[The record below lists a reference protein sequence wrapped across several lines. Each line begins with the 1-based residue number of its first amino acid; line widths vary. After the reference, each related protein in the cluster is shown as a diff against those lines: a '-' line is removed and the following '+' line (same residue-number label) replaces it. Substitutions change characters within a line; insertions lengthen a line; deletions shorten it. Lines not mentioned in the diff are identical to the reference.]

1 MHSTNTH
8 LARAFAT
15 KFAPA
20 LGAEGAALVDE
31 TSAPQQRN
39 SYDCGVFAMVEHTHT
54 HTHTHGPRGV
64 AARVG
69 LQKHTHTNTQHTV
82 MD

>member
-54 HTHTHGPRGV
+54 HTHTVREV
-64 AARVG
+64 SRRE
-69 LQKHTHTNTQHTV
+69 LDCRSTHTQTHNTQ
-82 MD
+82 